1 MKILNKLLIK
11 SSISL
16 IGQLILPSLEME
28 NPILTFLKM

>member
-16 IGQLILPSLEME
+16 IGQLILPSLERE
-28 NPILTFLKM
+28 NPITFLKM